1 VEWQV
6 TGEVAFDF
14 GKGFCVVSTA
24 IHSSIDVAVQEQY
37 KRSVSLLLGIT
48 VLICTYAGVLTIRS

>member
-1 VEWQV
+1 M

-14 GKGFCVVSTA
+14 GKGLCVVSA
-24 IHSSIDVAVQEQY
+24 AVPSSIDVAVQEQY
-37 KRSVSLLLGIT
+37 KRSISLLLGIT